1 MNLNFWSS
9 FYVSKSLVNFN
20 FSLNPH
26 FVGLQ
31 VICKICTFAPENLE
45 KNCRG
50 VKIKAFTAECNQS
63 VNPSKRD
70 TNDGSPRV

>member
-9 FYVSKSLVNFN
+9 FYVSKCLLNFN

-45 KNCRG
+45 KKLPGRKNKSIHGRM
-50 VKIKAFTAECNQS
+50 QS
-63 VNPSKRD
+63 IR
-70 TNDGSPRV
+70 